1 MAISGTL
8 LRLSLWIDGLQMA
21 GQPSSI
27 PKLRQWLSTAF
38 CLLLAISWL
47 ALLRDILR
55 FNESGKLALAH
66 QQVDPSWL
74 PSDWYLSIPQ
84 SYQWLFQQIAGFLV
98 VELHDPIA
106 AIVIRLLGY
115 ACLSLALARVAL
127 QLQLSPLLITLAVV
141 LFAHDQSVIA
151 GEWMIG
157 SSEPK
162 TFAYAALLMAYALWR
177 ERCWAWSGLLLGLA
191 CSFHVLVG
199 IYGASA
205 LAVLVLARFRG
216 SWNLQAWCRGSLAF
230 GFPALALSPT
240 FIERLN
246 GPAAEAPLFGK
257 GAGVEPSAEFIYV
270 YLRNPHH
277 LVPAT
282 WTGHQWLHAV
292 ALLML
297 FSGAAM
303 LCLRSDWRRPGFPSM
318 ACADLILWTLAT
330 ALFALLGLIISPLD
344 HNGTFLKAYLFRV
357 PDTLVVLVSWLL
369 LLRGLPVRF
378 VRVWPAAL
386 LMLLLVIGG
395 AWAPWGPAFS
405 ESLANRFTSSPEQ
418 LELYVWLRDLPHH
431 DRLILT
437 PPSDFEDLSNQARQP
452 KLVQFKQ
459 VPTGSAAIL
468 TWYHRLTALAGGDH
482 QVWKGAGGFEALQRL
497 NRAYDG
503 LDAAAMTSLAVDQ
516 RAGVV
521 VTRAGHPGPNAWHKG
536 FSNSRWSAWLPPRV
550 ADAQS
555 GPMEG

>member
-1 MAISGTL
+1 MSY
-8 LRLSLWIDGLQMA
+8 
-21 GQPSSI
+21 
-27 PKLRQWLSTAF
+27 F
-38 CLLLAISWL
+38 

-55 FNESGKLALAH
+55 FNEPGKLALAH
-66 QQVDPSWL
+66 QQVETSWL
-74 PSDWYLSIPQ
+74 PSDWYLNTPQ

-98 VELHDPIA
+98 VVLHDPMA

-127 QLQLSPLLITLAVV
+127 QLQLSPLLITLAAV
-141 LFAHDQSVIA
+141 LFVQDQSVIA

-157 SSEPK
+157 SAEPK

-177 ERCWAWSGLLLGLA
+177 ERSWAWSGLLLGLA

-205 LAVLVLARFRG
+205 LAVLILARFHG
-216 SWNLQAWCRGSLAF
+216 SWNPQAWYRGLLAF
-230 GFPALALSPT
+230 GVPALALSPT
-240 FIERLN
+240 FIERLH
-246 GPAAEAPLFGK
+246 GPAAEAPLPWK
-257 GAGVEPSAEFIYV
+257 NADVEPSAEFIYV

-282 WTGHQWLHAV
+282 WTGQQWLSAV
-292 ALLML
+292 TLLLL
-297 FSGAAM
+297 FSGAAI
-303 LCLRSDWRRPGFPSM
+303 LCLRSDWRSPSFLSV

-330 ALFALLGLIISPLD
+330 AGFALLGLIISPLD
-344 HNGTFLKAYLFRV
+344 HNGTLLKAYLFRV

-369 LLRGLPVRF
+369 LLRGLPRRF
-378 VRVWPAAL
+378 VRGWPAAL
-386 LMLLLVIGG
+386 LVLLLVIGG
-395 AWAPWGPAFS
+395 AWVPWGPAFS
-405 ESLANRFTSSPEQ
+405 ASLANRFTSSPEQ
-418 LELYVWLRDLPHH
+418 LELYGWLRDLPHH

-482 QVWKGAGGFEALQRL
+482 QVWKGAGGIQALQRL

-521 VTRAGHPGPNAWHKG
+521 VTRAGHPGPIAWHKA

-550 ADAQS
+550 ADAPS
-555 GPMEG
+555 LPSEG